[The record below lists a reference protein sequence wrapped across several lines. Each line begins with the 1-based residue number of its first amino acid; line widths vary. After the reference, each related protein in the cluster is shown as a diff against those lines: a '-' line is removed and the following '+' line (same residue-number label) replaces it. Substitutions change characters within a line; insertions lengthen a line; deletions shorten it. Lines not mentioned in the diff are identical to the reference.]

1 MRGLSHYMNRTK
13 LIKEERIM
21 NHHGRKT
28 FIVLLALLL
37 ITAWTSLLSALEP
50 KTQPKAQQAQAKPQY
65 GGILRLSDMTDGA
78 NIGLPS
84 KYSPVYAQRQIAPA
98 IETLFRTDK
107 TGKPVPWLAES
118 YKEDAKGKAITLKL
132 RKGVKFHDGTDFNA
146 EAVKWNLEQYMA
158 AKSGGTEKFKSVD
171 VIDDFIIRINLSD
184 WDNTAIGNMAY
195 MIGSII
201 SPTAFKKNGADWC
214 ANNPVGTGPFQFVSW
229 EKGTKTVYKKFPDY
243 WQKGKPYLDGI
254 EWIPMQDP
262 MTRLLSFKKGELDL
276 ALSIAAKDVADLKK
290 EGFIVVRRNAGSG
303 VLGVVHDSANPDS
316 PFAKLKVR
324 QAVQHAINS
333 EAIAKTIYLGEA
345 EAAKQWIYKDHWG
358 YNPAVIG
365 YPYNPA
371 KAKQLLKEAGY
382 PNGFKTKI
390 TYITSAQDDQI
401 YTAVQGFLMAVG
413 IEAELETITS
423 PKWTQIALT
432 AGKWDGMIQAGV
444 TGNPDVAGTLAS
456 RYIGGDRYYTQML
469 APEEYVKAV
478 ENAITAPDFKTKQKW
493 THTAMKL
500 MIDKYCIRTVFS
512 SRPEFGVGKKTL
524 HDHGFFATPN
534 TAWWTPEDTWM
545 EK

>member
-1 MRGLSHYMNRTK
+1 MNYC
-13 LIKEERIM
+13 
-21 NHHGRKT
+21 GRKAFVGLLT
-28 FIVLLALLL
+28 FLFISVWAN
-37 ITAWTSLLSALEP
+37 SLQAAQSKA
-50 KTQPKAQQAQAKPQY
+50 QPKPQQTQSKPQY

-84 KYSPVYAQRQIAPA
+84 RYSPVYAQRQVAPA

-107 TGKPVPWLAES
+107 TGKPIPWLAES
-118 YKEDAKGKAITLKL
+118 YKEDAKGMTITLWL

-146 EAVKWNLEQYMA
+146 DAVKWNLEQYMA

-171 VIDDFIIRINLSD
+171 IIDNFTVRINLSE

-229 EKGTKTVYKKFPDY
+229 DKNAKTVYKKFPDY

-254 EWIPMQDP
+254 EWLPISDP
-262 MTRLLSFKKGELDL
+262 LTRLLSFKKGELDL
-276 ALSIAAKDVADLKK
+276 ALSVAAKDVAELEK
-290 EGFIVVRRNAGSG
+290 EGYVVIRRNAGSG
-303 VLGVVHDSANPDS
+303 MLGVVHDSANPNS
-316 PFAKLKVR
+316 PFSKLKVR
-324 QAVQHAINS
+324 QALQYAIDT

-345 EAAKQWIYKDHWG
+345 EAAKEWIYKGHWA
-358 YNPAVIG
+358 YNPAVVG

-390 TYITSAQDDQI
+390 TYITSAQDDQL
-401 YTAVQGFLMAVG
+401 YTAVQAYFKAIG
-413 IEAELETITS
+413 IEAELEPVTS

-432 AGKWDGMIQAGV
+432 GGKWDGMIQGGV
-444 TGNPDVAGTLAS
+444 TGNPDVAGTLAA
-456 RYIGGDRYYTQML
+456 RYILGGRYYSQM
-469 APEEYVKAV
+469 AIPEEYKKAV
-478 ENAITAPDFKTKQKW
+478 ENAITAPDFKTKEKW
-493 THTAMKL
+493 TKTALKL
-500 MIDKYCIRTVFS
+500 EIDKYCIRTVFV
-512 SRPEFGVGKKTL
+512 SRPDFAVGKKTL
-524 HDHGFFATPN
+524 HNHGFFATPN
-534 TAWWTPEDTWM
+534 TAWWTPEEAWI